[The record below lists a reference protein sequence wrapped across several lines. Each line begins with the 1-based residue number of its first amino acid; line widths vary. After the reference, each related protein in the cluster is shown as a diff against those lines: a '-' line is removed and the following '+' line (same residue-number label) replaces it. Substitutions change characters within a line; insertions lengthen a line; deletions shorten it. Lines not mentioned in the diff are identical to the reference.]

1 MLNLEFC
8 GCVTLGGA
16 GGELRMIVE
25 TPRGSAVKLKYD
37 LKLKI
42 FTVSK
47 SLPLGLTYPFD
58 WGFIPGTQ
66 GEDGDPLDALA
77 IHDASTYPG
86 VMLPCRLLG
95 MIDLKQKSENGWEAN
110 PRFILMPLWHDRLGE
125 FEKAAALPRRLKKE
139 IEQFFLST
147 DFFTQKHPK
156 IEAWKGSNAAEKQIR
171 DSLVK

>member
-1 MLNLEFC
+1 MSNPRNIEAF
-8 GCVTLGGA
+8 GA

-95 MIDLKQKSENGWEAN
+95 MIDLKQKSEMGWEAN

-125 FEKAAALPRRLKKE
+125 FEKGGGPSAPP
-139 IEQFFLST
+139 
-147 DFFTQKHPK
+147 QK
-156 IEAWKGSNAAEKQIR
+156 GN
-171 DSLVK
+171 

>member
-1 MLNLEFC
+1 MSNPRNIEAF
-8 GCVTLGGA
+8 GA
-16 GGELRMIVE
+16 SGELRMIVE
-25 TPRGSAVKLKYD
+25 TPQGSAVKLKYD

-110 PRFILMPLWHDRLGE
+110 PRFILMLGTIN
-125 FEKAAALPRRLKKE
+125 ADAL
-139 IEQFFLST
+139 
-147 DFFTQKHPK
+147 
-156 IEAWKGSNAAEKQIR
+156 
-171 DSLVK
+171 SLMLDK

>member
-1 MLNLEFC
+1 MSNPRNIETF
-8 GCVTLGGA
+8 GA

-95 MIDLKQKSENGWEAN
+95 MIARKQKSENGWEAN
-110 PRFILMPLWHDRLGE
+110 PRYILIPTAISHDAFAQLLAAMDAMRSGIAMRL
-125 FEKAAALPRRLKKE
+125 FQASQQA
-139 IEQFFLST
+139 ST
-147 DFFTQKHPK
+147 M
-156 IEAWKGSNAAEKQIR
+156 S
-171 DSLVK
+171 S

>member
-1 MLNLEFC
+1 MSNPRNIEAF
-8 GCVTLGGA
+8 GA

-66 GEDGDPLDALA
+66 GEDGDP
-77 IHDASTYPG
+77 
-86 VMLPCRLLG
+86 
-95 MIDLKQKSENGWEAN
+95 WEAN

-125 FEKAAALPRRLKKE
+125 FEKAAALPHRL
-139 IEQFFLST
+139 
-147 DFFTQKHPK
+147 
-156 IEAWKGSNAAEKQIR
+156 
-171 DSLVK
+171 

>member
-1 MLNLEFC
+1 
-8 GCVTLGGA
+8 
-16 GGELRMIVE
+16 MIVE

-125 FEKAAALPRRLKKE
+125 LEKAAALPRRLKKE